1 MTALFKAANDL
12 ASSVFIEYEARKFS
26 RLDNHFWPAVCIE
39 EIILLNSHQKV
50 DANTSVHL
58 RQNENSVQKRV
69 IDLDQ

>member
-1 MTALFKAANDL
+1 
-12 ASSVFIEYEARKFS
+12 
-26 RLDNHFWPAVCIE
+26 VCIE